1 MIVRK
6 PPTAVYV
13 LAILHLVGGG
23 LGLLGAL
30 ANGALVAVNA
40 SKAATAPPA
49 PGQRFNPQ
57 DPGAMQ
63 KYYEDKVPAFHVYQ
77 ACEIALGLLLS
88 ALLLAGG
95 VGLLKMR
102 PWGRTVSLV
111 YAPLSIAYHLVA
123 LIYALAFIMPATRE
137 FLQLAAQ
144 QNPQM
149 GPAVVAG
156 EVGGYIGLF
165 IGTAVII
172 YPIVVLVILL
182 RPSVAAAFRGEYPPT
197 PEEEEEEPWPDRG
210 RREDWDE
217 PQSEGITR

>member
-23 LGLLGAL
+23 LGLLGVL
-30 ANGALVAVNA
+30 ANGALLAVNA
-40 SKAATAPPA
+40 SKAAPAA
-49 PGQRFNPQ
+49 PGRPVNPQ
-57 DPGAMQ
+57 DPGALQ
-63 KYYEDKVPAFHVYQ
+63 QHYADKVPAFHVYQ
-77 ACEIALGLLLS
+77 ACELALGLLLS

-102 PWGRTVSLV
+102 PWGRTLSLV
-111 YAPLSIAYHLVA
+111 YAPLSIATHLVA
-123 LIYALAFIMPATRE
+123 LVYGLAFIIPATRE
-137 FLQLAAQ
+137 FFELAAK
-144 QNPQM
+144 QNPQL

-165 IGTAVII
+165 FGTVVII

-182 RPSVAAAFRGEYPPT
+182 RPSIAAAFRGEYPPT
-197 PEEEEEEPWPDRG
+197 PEEEEEEPWGSDRG
-210 RREDWDE
+210 RREERDE
-217 PQSEGITR
+217 PPSEAYTR